1 MKFGYP
7 EISKIGIF
15 CRVHGTNIACPKSYD
30 KRRNIS
36 SYITRNLS
44 CCNPLKSVIPSPI
57 TSLRFMSYEPEIQPV
72 YTIRVASRLTGVS
85 PGTIRE
91 YERQGLL
98 RTHRDS
104 QNNHRLFTQTELKW
118 IMHIWHLI
126 HKEGL
131 NYEGIRRLLFTTPC
145 WKILKCPAKHR
156 NSCEVYKENRS
167 ACWSLDEF
175 PECCVDNQR
184 TCQTCKVYG
193 TAHENPYL
201 VPSIF
206 VESGAGSSG

>member
-1 MKFGYP
+1 
-7 EISKIGIF
+7 
-15 CRVHGTNIACPKSYD
+15 
-30 KRRNIS
+30 
-36 SYITRNLS
+36 
-44 CCNPLKSVIPSPI
+44 
-57 TSLRFMSYEPEIQPV
+57 MSHEPEIQPV
-72 YTIRVASRLTGVS
+72 YTIRVASKLTDVS

-104 QNNHRLFTQTELKW
+104 QNNHRLFTQAELKW

-145 WKILKCPAKHR
+145 WKVLKCPAKQR
-156 NSCEVYKENRS
+156 NSCEVYKENKS
-167 ACWSLDEF
+167 ACWSLDKF
-175 PECCVDNQR
+175 PECCANNQR
-184 TCQTCKVYG
+184 TCQTCKVYE

-201 VPSIF
+201 VPTIF
-206 VESGAGSSG
+206 VEHT